1 MIPFLPDSEKRGT
14 VQFRQN
20 FLEHE
25 TWAGEVKK
33 TNQGAI
39 ISTAARIT
47 TGDALRDVQDKGR
60 LFIGI
65 NHPKYK
71 GQVIGEHDLETD
83 IEMNPCKAK

>member
-1 MIPFLPDSEKRGT
+1 MIPFLADSEKKGT

-20 FLEHE
+20 YLEHD

-39 ISTAARIT
+39 ISRAAGIT
-47 TGDALRDVQDKGR
+47 TGDALRDVQDKGP

-71 GQVIGEHDLETD
+71 GQVLGNMIQKQIL
-83 IEMNPCKAK
+83 K